1 MTKSADLVTFT
12 EEILN
17 GKLHFLCSVNFFLSQ
32 RVSVMTDVNYGVAMR
47 LLEHP
52 LLKHMLIIH
61 SICHR
66 VALTCTDSSS

>member
-17 GKLHFLCSVNFFLSQ
+17 GKLHFLCSAKFFSSQ
-32 RVSVMTDVNYGVAMR
+32 RVSVMTDVNYGVVMR
-47 LLEHP
+47 LLEHL

-66 VALTCTDSSS
+66 VVLTCTASSF